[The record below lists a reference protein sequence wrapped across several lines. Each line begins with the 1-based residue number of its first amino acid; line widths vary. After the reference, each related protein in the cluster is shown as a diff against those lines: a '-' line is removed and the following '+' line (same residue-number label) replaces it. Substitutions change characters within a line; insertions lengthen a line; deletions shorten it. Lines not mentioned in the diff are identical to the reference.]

1 MEEQTEI
8 RKKGGFIKVD
18 KRYTITFYYAGVKQ
32 TPQFSEVKGVLYNPT
47 LMVSYYNK
55 KLPDVSVCKTID
67 EVLTIIKSIAYCGNA
82 KISHINGLPVFYYEK
97 KDIQKLIKGFTEE
110 YYDFQAT
117 RAKKF
122 FLEVLHP
129 MLIAN
134 EWKLGRSGMT
144 GQLVLVYKNEFGEW
158 DNVKD
163 TDKEFEF
170 TYLCKIFLNSIGAE
184 GDSDSRR
191 WAVQHVLGFVEDT
204 VAELKLEIEDE
215 K

>member
-32 TPQFSEVKGVLYNPT
+32 EATFNEVKGVLYDPT
-47 LMVSYYNK
+47 LTISYYK
-55 KLPDVSVCKTID
+55 EKTPDVSACKTID
-67 EVLTIIKSIAYCGNA
+67 EALLVVQSISKGA
-82 KISHINGLPVFYYEK
+82 KISHINGIPAFCYDK
-97 KDIQKLIKGFTEE
+97 KNIHQLIHDFSHE

-117 RAKKF
+117 RAKKY
-122 FLEVLHP
+122 FLEALYP

-144 GQLVLVYKNEFGEW
+144 GQLVLVYKNEKGEW
-158 DNVKD
+158 NNVND

-170 TYLCKIFLNSIGAE
+170 TYLCQIFLNSIGAN
-184 GDSDSRR
+184 GDESR
-191 WAVQHVLGFVEDT
+191 WAVQQVLGLVEET